1 MGSKLKGDGVEF
13 PDGTTQTTAAEDN
26 LESYIYTE
34 NSTAPTGY
42 SYTESSSEV
51 VTAAIESNLRWFHD
65 SDTDLYN
72 SESHATSYIYD
83 EQNTQLIRVG
93 GAGYTIQGDVYGRYT
108 SPNSIFPDY
117 VDRKIEF
124 YNEDTDHSMTLNGVG
139 LTSKEAIR
147 LGWAGFWGNGQEP
160 TSAQLP
166 TFGAN
171 SFTGAGYGKRM
182 LIYNNNLYIFG
193 GQGIYSSYSNVD
205 AGGFPFGKVDL
216 SNNTFSL
223 LSHPDSSLSSDGYTT
238 KEEFIYPVAFFEY
251 SGDLYVLVDN
261 HDEVYYELYKYTIST
276 DTWSG
281 PQDIWTTGGL
291 QRLAAGSSDYD
302 SRSVAS
308 VTTLNVNDDIYFIE
322 HGRSGSVNLSDNQIR
337 IGVYPKSSLVNIF
350 NTGTQDS
357 TGAVSVLGSIDK
369 YDPDSPTAHFKI
381 MAPAVCYDGADTII
395 IHGGYRSSTDN
406 SEIYHQGTIY
416 KWSISKKTGTRI
428 SSIPVIYNSVLSGQT
443 PTPMSTS
450 DSDSRYSRRSF
461 HDIIPIQGYLLIFG
475 GLHNQNAD
483 STSSLGQFASAGKVN
498 YLTNHLGDTVISET
512 KTLYLHKRDQSSVD
526 STSLLVQE
534 NAEDIERLRTTIAG
548 LEEQLITRSIAYYST
563 NLFLDRTLISNVL
576 HNNNAYYGPST
587 QSGMNHT
594 VAAFENFKTNT
605 TYTNSHSLKIYS
617 GDSTHEILISDLLN
631 YNSPTGP
638 ISTNSFTFQYDN
650 EAYRDGVSSAYFVG
664 NDLVIFN
671 GVGSG
676 GGSQHVQSI
685 YRIDI
690 IK

>member
-1 MGSKLKGDGVEF
+1 MGTKLKQNGVEF
-13 PDGTTQTTAAEDN
+13 NDGTLQTTAAENN

-42 SYTESSSEV
+42 SYTQSSSEV
-51 VTAAIESNLRWFHD
+51 VTTATESNLRWFHD
-65 SDTDLYN
+65 ADTDLYN

-93 GAGYTIQGDVYGRYT
+93 GAGYTIQGDVFGRYG
-108 SPNSIFPDY
+108 SPQEKFPNW
-117 VDRKIEF
+117 VERKIEF
-124 YNEDTDHSMTLNGVG
+124 YNEDTNHAMSLQGVSI
-139 LTSKEAIR
+139 TSKEAIR

-223 LSHPDSSLSSDGYTT
+223 LSHPDSSLSSDGYTM

-337 IGVYPKSSLVNIF
+337 VGVYPKSSLVNIF

-357 TGAVSVLGSIDK
+357 TGAVSILGTIDK
-369 YDPDSPTAHFKI
+369 YDPDSPTTYFKI

-395 IHGGYRSSTDN
+395 IHGGYRSSTDT

-461 HDIIPIQGYLLIFG
+461 HTIIPIQGYLLIFG

-563 NLFLDRTLISNVL
+563 NLFLDTTLYNVMAT
-576 HNNNAYYGPST
+576 H
-587 QSGMNHT
+587 
-594 VAAFENFKTNT
+594 NT
-605 TYTNSHSLKIYS
+605 TWTWGPTGSGQTHEVSAFTGFKANSEYTSQHKLAFYS
-617 GDSTHEILISDLLN
+617 GHGGYTEVIISDLVQISPSSSSKLLIN
-631 YNSPTGP
+631 DDDDVYNDST
-638 ISTNSFTFQYDN
+638 ISVY
-650 EAYRDGVSSAYFVG
+650 
-664 NDLVIFN
+664 FN
-671 GVGSG
+671 GDDLYAEIDVGGHSG
-676 GGSQHVQSI
+676 YSNSTTKF